1 MDGRLGGDQGA
12 FADLSAPLSADSV
25 REMSSPEALAR
36 LVEAEILPRLMLAHR
51 AAPRRPARAPSPE
64 EVERFSA
71 LLLAP
76 GPVDP
81 DLQVDALLDG
91 GLPLESLLI
100 DLLAPAA
107 RHLGALWE
115 EDACDFLAVTEGL
128 GRLQAVTRRLCARL
142 ESGGLSVDRR
152 ILLMPCPG
160 ETHVYGLSIA
170 ASFFR
175 EAGWE
180 ATVLGHAGADPGD
193 LLRGGWFDAVGLSL
207 ASDVHLPALRAAV
220 AALRRASRN
229 PALAV
234 IVGGPWFARAS
245 AEAGG
250 GADICGA
257 DACAVDARSG
267 PGLAEALLD
276 RPALAC

>member
-1 MDGRLGGDQGA
+1 MDGRHFGDDRGS
-12 FADLSAPLSADSV
+12 FADLTMLVSDDAAP
-25 REMSSPEALAR
+25 EMSSPAALAR

-51 AAPRRPARAPSPE
+51 AAPRRPARPPSPDE
-64 EVERFSA
+64 IERFSV

-81 DLQVDALLDG
+81 DAQVDALLDG
-91 GLPLESLLI
+91 GLPLESLLL

-142 ESGGLSVDRR
+142 ENGGLSVDRR

-160 ETHVYGLSIA
+160 ETHAYGLSIV

-180 ATVLGHAGADPGD
+180 VTLLGGTGVDAAD

-207 ASDVHLPALRAAV
+207 SSDVHLSALQAALPALRH
-220 AALRRASRN
+220 ASRN

-234 IVGGPWFARAS
+234 LVGGPWFARTG
-245 AEAGG
+245 AGA
-250 GADICGA
+250 GAVGA